1 MNVILQFHNKM
12 SFFAKGDFKI
22 QASWDQKPPSRS
34 SNSRNNS
41 RDVEKN
47 KSLVNAGKN
56 IIAEPST
63 DMLDD

>member
-1 MNVILQFHNKM
+1 M

>member
-1 MNVILQFHNKM
+1 M

-22 QASWDQKPPSRS
+22 QASWDQKPPSRN

-41 RDVEKN
+41 RDADKN

-56 IIAEPST
+56 IIAEPTT
-63 DMLDD
+63 DILDD